1 MLQRSGYE
9 VFTTRYASDAVALVI
24 GTNPRV
30 VVCGPG
36 LQANESLIEKFRQSA
51 PNVHLLHL
59 PSDFSTSEADQA
71 GVDLVSRI
79 RSLLAN

>member
-1 MLQRSGYE
+1 
-9 VFTTRYASDAVALVI
+9 
-24 GTNPRV
+24 

-36 LQANESLIEKFRQSA
+36 LRGNESLVEKFRQSA

-71 GVDLVSRI
+71 GLNLVNRI